1 MVNEPSC
8 ISVFSGEST
17 GRGRGDEGTPAER
30 GWMGGQRFSDNDP
43 CCPRSDYVWLTT
55 KWSLGS
61 CYVWDGSS
69 RGLSSVPI
77 GAGCLGQGPVMPE
90 STRRISWHV
99 HLAAVGSAAI
109 IRLARDACVHMARK
123 AGFAVYKEPR
133 GGHEAF
139 RAQEG
144 GDMLVLGAG
153 DHGRHLMSDVV
164 ISNPL
169 AQTHV
174 TGAAAADQFANE
186 AAAKRKVGRYQVQ
199 AHQADW
205 ELLPLPFEV
214 FGAMGK

>member
-1 MVNEPSC
+1 MEFGVLLRLGWVE
-8 ISVFSGEST
+8 SGAELCAY
-17 GRGRGDEGTPAER
+17 RGRMSRTGASHAGVDPAHQLACASCG
-30 GWMGGQRFSDNDP
+30 GWI
-43 CCPRSDYVWLTT
+43 
-55 KWSLGS
+55 
-61 CYVWDGSS
+61 S
-69 RGLSSVPI
+69 RHNQL
-77 GAGCLGQGPVMPE
+77 
-90 STRRISWHV
+90 
-99 HLAAVGSAAI
+99 
-109 IRLARDACVHMARK
+109 RDACVHMARK